1 MRSAAYISVCCLLAL
16 GGCAH
21 QAPIQIDDVS
31 SLARC
36 SVPASDD
43 ASADGAASDASPDV
57 ELPAQRIGISASV
70 LLVEIPAEFR
80 STSLNAGIFARRVV
94 VTFARGSLQPGT
106 SLLWARLSLRT
117 LGGTIAGW
125 TRLQSNGVL
134 IDIASPAGSPEP
146 RARNTNDEL
155 ASVDPGPG
163 YITIE
168 RTSLTRRGVSNALS
182 LDVLVTP
189 GGIRIDEPALRISQL
204 WNKDGT
210 PLPPDALRINL
221 APLRHAPGYD
231 TLEADV
237 VLDFVAVPR
246 RSVNDN
252 AAPCISSARTRAV
265 LVDRDAVRP
274 ALWDLGVS
282 SLNGPRGRWLALS
295 SPDIGVVR
303 AVFESPE
310 TATSFANWI
319 RATQSMQVGAF
330 RLGLIQRVGRT
341 PLRPLVP
348 VDLSST
354 EAFRPLTLEE
364 AGALRVGP
372 LGEP

>member
-1 MRSAAYISVCCLLAL
+1 MRSAAYISACCLLAL

-21 QAPIQIDDVS
+21 QAPVEIDDVGT
-31 SLARC
+31 LARC
-36 SVPASDD
+36 SVPTGDD
-43 ASADGAASDASPDV
+43 ASTDGAPSDDSRDV
-57 ELPAQRIGISASV
+57 EPSAQKIGITASV
-70 LLVEIPAEFR
+70 LPVEIPAELRFAG
-80 STSLNAGIFARRVV
+80 TNASVFARRVV

-106 SLLWARLSLRT
+106 SLLWTRLSVRT

-125 TRLQSNGVL
+125 TRIQSNGMS
-134 IDIASPAGSPEP
+134 IDVASPAGSPKR

-155 ASVDPGPG
+155 ASVDPAPG

-168 RTSLTRRGVSNALS
+168 RTSRTRRGVSSALS

-189 GGIRIDEPALRISQL
+189 GGVRIDEPALRIPQL
-204 WNKDGT
+204 WSKEGT
-210 PLPPDALRINL
+210 PLPPDALRIDL
-221 APLRHAPGYD
+221 VPLRHVPGYD

-237 VLDFVAVPR
+237 VLDFVAVPAR
-246 RSVNDN
+246 NS
-252 AAPCISSARTRAV
+252 APPCISSGRTRVV

-274 ALWDLGVS
+274 ALWDLGIS

-295 SPDIGVVR
+295 SPDVGVVR

-310 TATSFANWI
+310 AATSFANWI
-319 RATQSMQVGAF
+319 RATRSLQVGTF
-330 RLGLIQRVGRT
+330 RLGMFQRAGRMA
-341 PLRPLVP
+341 LRPLVP

-354 EAFRPLTLEE
+354 ETFRPLTLED
-364 AGALRVGP
+364 AAALRVGP